1 MIKIFICGFSYKKT
15 NNELPA
21 IALDVWRMYN
31 ICNKFWK
38 DCIFYFIT
46 DMKSDTTY
54 NISSNIKDKQEVN
67 EFINKAVNNKISNLT
82 YVKSRN
88 LKNIKNLICNDC
100 DENYVFYFTGHGE
113 KNGLIFP
120 DDIVTPSEIL
130 ETFVRNNVLILL
142 DCCAIYDI
150 GLPYMNNNK
159 FYKKSTSKSTKVLCM
174 TASTDY
180 NDALS
185 SRKGSLFT
193 EAFYKILK
201 DEDKTIIELKDNIE
215 TFIQTKYDISQPVV
229 LSYNNTNLQ
238 NIKISQ
244 YFI

>member
-1 MIKIFICGFSYKKT
+1 MIKIFICAFSYKKT

-31 ICNKFWK
+31 VFNKNWK
-38 DCIFYFIT
+38 DSIFYFVT

-54 NISSNIKDKQEVN
+54 NISSAIKDKQEVN
-67 EFINKAVNNKISNLT
+67 DFINKAINNKISNLS
-82 YVKSRN
+82 YIKSKN
-88 LKNIKNLICNDC
+88 LNNIKSLVCNDC
-100 DENYVFYFTGHGE
+100 DGNYVFYFTGHGE

-150 GLPYMNNNK
+150 GLPYMNNSK
-159 FYKKSTSKSTKVLCM
+159 FYKKSTTKSNKALCM

-201 DEDKTIIELKDNIE
+201 NEDKNFIDLKNTIES
-215 TFIQTKYDISQPVV
+215 FIQYKYNISQPVV
-229 LSYNNTNLQ
+229 VSYNNKNLE
-238 NIKISQ
+238 NIRFSQ